1 MKNDWVLRRFFE
13 RYITILSVSAN
24 IIEVLFFQLVSL
36 FEKLEAK
43 FESFFIIKNTLIQW
57 WTYLFLINLCNVPV
71 DS

>member
-1 MKNDWVLRRFFE
+1 MKNDWVLRRFFR

-43 FESFFIIKNTLIQW
+43 FESFFIIKNTLIRW